1 MRRPKL
7 AYLTKAMPKAHIIG
21 YKFLEGFPKEGN
33 REMTEGLD

>member
-21 YKFLEGFPKEGN
+21 YKFLEGLPK
-33 REMTEGLD
+33 